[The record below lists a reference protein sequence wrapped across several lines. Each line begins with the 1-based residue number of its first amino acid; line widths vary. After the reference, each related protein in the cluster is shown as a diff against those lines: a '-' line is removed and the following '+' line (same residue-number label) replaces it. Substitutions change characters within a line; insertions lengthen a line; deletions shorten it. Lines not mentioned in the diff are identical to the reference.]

1 MTFLKCSIS
10 GNKYGEATDD
20 DKEIVQ
26 QVASGTENLVPRSLS
41 TTGSSVS
48 NFVGCDSTVDSCA
61 LIATKN

>member
-26 QVASGTENLVPRSLS
+26 QVASGENLVERSNS
-41 TTGSSVS
+41 ASSSVS
-48 NFVGCDSTVDSCA
+48 DFVSCGSTVESCA
-61 LIATKN
+61 L